1 MTYQVKFEPK
11 AKKQLAKIP
20 KKSREKILSAL
31 PFIANN
37 PFSGK
42 KLSGKLEGVYSYRVW
57 SYRIIYKI
65 YKTKLN
71 ILIIRIGPRQG
82 AHK

>member
-1 MTYQVKFEPK
+1 MVYQIKFEPK

-20 KKSREKILSAL
+20 KKSQEKILSVM

-65 YKTKLN
+65 YKNL
-71 ILIIRIGPRQG
+71 LLVIIRIGPRQG
-82 AHK
+82 VYK